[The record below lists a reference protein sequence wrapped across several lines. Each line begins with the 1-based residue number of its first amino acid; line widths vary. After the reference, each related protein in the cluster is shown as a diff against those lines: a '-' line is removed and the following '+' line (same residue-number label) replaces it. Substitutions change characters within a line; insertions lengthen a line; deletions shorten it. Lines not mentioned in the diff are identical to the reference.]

1 MRGVPRRE
9 AASLTAA
16 LGFSSFVRFVARA
29 RAAGS
34 LRLTGPVPPFP
45 IDLHQL
51 PIAAIATRDGVFV
64 ALNRIFEEL
73 TGWKAEEVVGKTLPE
88 LLHRLVAPR
97 DRAVLERLSK
107 NREGPDPRKH
117 GRLWCRILTTAGEE
131 RPMRVEWRLDDNG
144 RDTLVCLVDAQPE
157 AFGQEVTEALAR
169 VAGALSR
176 CATEQEVLEQAV
188 DALCERGFIA
198 TALLLD
204 EHDPLLRY
212 GPSRTPGRPPGLSL
226 DLPRP
231 PKDILTQLNP
241 GFMDRRAVFFLDGMR
256 LIRETY
262 PEPIAERLLE
272 HLPAQRMV
280 QAPLF
285 VENAPY
291 GALVVTADTLSPLVA
306 TALGL
311 FAELVGKAL
320 ETVRLRRE
328 RVERERLAA
337 LGEAAGV
344 MAHEVRN
351 PVGSIMNAL
360 ALLKRQ
366 GQPSPS
372 DEALL
377 SIIAEET
384 ARLEHLVT
392 QLLDLGRPLLPRPCA
407 YAMEEL
413 TRRAVRVLGTRGEL
427 SSRALSMPPT
437 EGTLAWM
444 DPELVE
450 LALVNV
456 LRNAMQSTKADGR
469 IRLSVEACELSVR
482 WSVEDEG
489 QGIPEEIQKRL
500 GEPFVTTRPT
510 GTGMGLAV
518 VRRIMEASGG
528 RLSVERAA
536 LGGAQVILEL
546 PRPPPDR

>member
-1 MRGVPRRE
+1 MRSQGERAE
-9 AASLTAA
+9 AVLPGRDDSAK
-16 LGFSSFVRFVARA
+16 VRATPVA
-29 RAAGS
+29 
-34 LRLTGPVPPFP
+34 PFA

-51 PIAAIATRDGVFV
+51 PIAAIATREGVFV

-73 TGWKAEEVVGKTLPE
+73 TGWRSDDVVGKTLPE
-88 LLHRLVAPR
+88 LLFRLVAPR

-107 NREGPDPRKH
+107 NREGPDPRKQ
-117 GRLWCRILTTAGEE
+117 GRFWCRVLTASGEE

-144 RDTLVCLVDAQPE
+144 RDALVCLVDAQPE

-198 TALLLD
+198 TVLLRD
-204 EHDPLLRY
+204 EDDPLLRY

-241 GFMDRRAVFFLDGMR
+241 AFMDRRAVFFLDGMR
-256 LIRETY
+256 IIQETY
-262 PEPIAERLLE
+262 PEPIAERLLAQI
-272 HLPAQRMV
+272 PAQRMV

-285 VENAPY
+285 VANAPF
-291 GALVVTADTLSPLVA
+291 GALVVTGDALSPLVA

-311 FAELVGKAL
+311 FAELVGTAV

-366 GQPSPS
+366 GHASPA
-372 DEALL
+372 DETLL
-377 SIIAEET
+377 SIISEET

-407 YAMEEL
+407 YSMEEL
-413 TRRAVRVLGTRGEL
+413 TRRAVRILITRGEV
-427 SSRALSMPPT
+427 SDRALEMPAT
-437 EGTLAWM
+437 DGTMVWL
-444 DPELVE
+444 DPDLVE

-456 LRNAMQSTKADGR
+456 LRNAVQSTKPDARVRLR
-469 IRLSVEACELSVR
+469 IEANETSVK
-482 WSVEDEG
+482 WIVEDEG
-489 QGIPEEIQKRL
+489 QGIPEDVRKRL
-500 GEPFVTTRPT
+500 GQPFVTTRAT

-528 RLSVERAA
+528 RLSVESAA

-546 PRPPPDR
+546 PRPPPSE

>member
-1 MRGVPRRE
+1 MQR
-9 AASLTAA
+9 
-16 LGFSSFVRFVARA
+16 
-29 RAAGS
+29 
-34 LRLTGPVPPFP
+34 FP

-51 PIAAIATRDGVFV
+51 PIAAIATNDGVFV
-64 ALNRIFEEL
+64 ALNRAFEEL
-73 TGWKAEEVVGKTLPE
+73 TGWQAADIVGKTMPQ
-88 LLHRLVAPR
+88 LLFQIVAPR

-107 NREGPDPRKH
+107 NRERPDPLTE
-117 GRLWCRILTTAGEE
+117 GRLWCRVLTARGEE
-131 RPMRVEWRLDDNG
+131 RPMRVEWRLDENG
-144 RDTLVCLVDAQPE
+144 RDALVCLVDAQPE

-169 VAGALSR
+169 VAGTLSR
-176 CATEQEVLEQAV
+176 CATEREVLEQAV

-198 TALLLD
+198 TVMLID
-204 EHDPLLRY
+204 EDDPLLRY
-212 GPSRTPGRPPGLSL
+212 GPNRNPARPHGSSL
-226 DLPRP
+226 NLPRP
-231 PKDILTQLNP
+231 PKEILTQLNP
-241 GFMDRRAVFFLDGMR
+241 AFMERRAAFFMDGIR
-256 LIRETY
+256 LIREAY
-262 PEPIAERLLE
+262 PEPVADRLLAQ
-272 HLPAQRMV
+272 LPAQRMV

-285 VENAPY
+285 VGNVPY
-291 GALVVTADTLSPLVA
+291 GALVVTSDELNPLVA
-306 TALGL
+306 TALDL

-366 GQPSPS
+366 GHASPS

-377 SIIAEET
+377 AIISEET

-413 TRRAVRVLGTRGEL
+413 TRRAVRVLTTRGEL
-427 SSRALSMPPT
+427 SDRALEMPAT
-437 EGTLAWM
+437 EGTMAWM
-444 DPELVE
+444 DPDLVE

-456 LRNAMQSTKADGR
+456 LRNAVQSTKPAAR
-469 IRLSVEACELSVR
+469 VRLSVEATELTVR
-482 WSVEDEG
+482 WIVEDEG
-489 QGIPEEIQKRL
+489 QGISEEVTKRL
-500 GEPFVTTRPT
+500 GQPFVTTRAT

-518 VRRIMEASGG
+518 VRRIVEASAG
-528 RLSVERAA
+528 RLSVDRAA

-546 PRPPPDR
+546 PRPPTG

>member
-1 MRGVPRRE
+1 MQ
-9 AASLTAA
+9 
-16 LGFSSFVRFVARA
+16 
-29 RAAGS
+29 
-34 LRLTGPVPPFP
+34 PFP
-45 IDLHQL
+45 VDLHQL
-51 PIAAIATRDGVFV
+51 PIAAMATRDGVFV
-64 ALNRIFEEL
+64 ALNRVFEEL
-73 TGWKAEEVVGKTLPE
+73 TGWKAADVVGKSLPE
-88 LLHRLVAPR
+88 LLYKLVAPR

-107 NREGPDPRKH
+107 NREGPDPRTQ
-117 GRLWCRILTTAGEE
+117 GQFWCRVMTAGGKEH
-131 RPMRVEWRLDDNG
+131 PMRVEWRLDDNG
-144 RDTLVCLVDAQPE
+144 RDSLVCLVDAQPE

-176 CATEQEVLEQAV
+176 CATELDVLEQAV

-198 TALLLD
+198 TVLLMD
-204 EHDPLLRY
+204 EDDPLLRY
-212 GPSRTPGRPPGLSL
+212 GPSRNPGRPPGRSL

-231 PKDILTQLNP
+231 PKEILTQLNP
-241 GFMDRRAVFFLDGMR
+241 AFMERRAAFFMDGMR
-256 LIRETY
+256 LIREAY
-262 PEPIAERLLE
+262 PEPVADRLLAQ
-272 HLPAQRMV
+272 LPAQRMV

-285 VENAPY
+285 VGNAPY
-291 GALVVTADTLSPLVA
+291 GALVVTGDALSPLVA
-306 TALGL
+306 TALDL

-366 GQPSPS
+366 GHASPS

-377 SIIAEET
+377 SIISEET

-407 YAMEEL
+407 YVMEEL
-413 TRRAVRVLGTRGEL
+413 TRRAVRVLTTRGEL
-427 SSRALSMPPT
+427 SNRALSMPST
-437 EGTLAWM
+437 EGTLVWM

-456 LRNAMQSTKADGR
+456 LRNALQSTKPDAR
-469 IRLSVEACELSVR
+469 IRLRIEATEVSVK
-482 WSVEDEG
+482 WIVEDEG
-489 QGIPEEIQKRL
+489 QGIPEEVRKRL
-500 GEPFVTTRPT
+500 GQPFVTTRAT

-528 RLSVERAA
+528 RLSVESAA

-546 PRPPPDR
+546 PRPPPSE